1 LRWLHELFLATLL
14 IKGSLA
20 GANALAGLGLAMTAN
35 DAILSLVGWPTRNR
49 IAQGPGDSMARR
61 VERAVRAFP
70 IQARHFHTFCLLAH
84 GGLMLAMVI
93 LLARHVIWA
102 HPAAVA
108 LLLGFTA
115 CQLQHLSLAPS
126 PPLLILSALG
136 AIIIALVIRECKA
149 LRLPPHIA

>member
-1 LRWLHELFLATLL
+1 MRWLHELFLATLL
-14 IKGSLA
+14 IKGSLP

-35 DAILSLVGWPTRNR
+35 HAILSLVGWPTRNR
-49 IAQGPGDSMARR
+49 IAQGPGDAMARR
-61 VERAVRAFP
+61 MERAVLAFP
-70 IQARHFHTFCLLAH
+70 IETRHFHAFCL
-84 GGLMLAMVI
+84 LMLAMVI

-115 CQLQHLSLAPS
+115 CQLQHWSLAPS
-126 PPLLILSALG
+126 PTLLILSALG